1 MRIVGMVIL
10 KFFFLRL
17 IQRLLAALDM
27 RQPEILGAICRS
39 AVVLALTVP
48 LCHAQSFS
56 KLLDQALSS
65 DPTYMG
71 ARTGMDVADARKRQ
85 AFGALLPQVSATANT
100 TGNDRKYHSRTD
112 TGTTERDTYNS
123 NATQLTLTQPLWRYA
138 NIVGWQQAETITA
151 QAGHQFAG
159 AEQDL
164 FMRLGAA
171 WFDVL
176 AARDNVFFTGQQVE
190 AAQRVWET
198 VKRGEELGTHGQ
210 PQVEEARMKMDQAIA
225 DALTAETE
233 SQLKRAALE
242 QIVGQLNGFT
252 LPFMRDYAELAN
264 LGPEKLEVWLARVE
278 EQNPNVL
285 AATKAYEA
293 ASDEVRKQSAG
304 HHPTLDVVVNYGK
317 NSQQV
322 GGFPGQAGYDIRQ
335 GSVGLQL
342 NVPIFSG
349 GMQSAKTDEA
359 LAQKEKARFDLEAA
373 RRNAILAAK
382 QAWFNWHS
390 AKAREQAGA
399 QAIRSAKA
407 AIQVARVG
415 MQKGVKTELDLFQAE
430 QQWRAAI
437 RDFRKGRYDQAV
449 AHVKLK
455 AACGV
460 LTTGDLE
467 ALDILF
473 VGTESEALGQP
484 SVRPTGSE
492 KRS

>member
-1 MRIVGMVIL
+1 MTNV
-10 KFFFLRL
+10 FSCL
-17 IQRLLAALDM
+17 IRCL
-27 RQPEILGAICRS
+27 LGAPGVSLSWMLRTLCKGAVICLFAIPPS
-39 AVVLALTVP
+39 Y
-48 LCHAQSFS
+48 AQSFS
-56 KLLDQALSS
+56 KLLDQALSN
-65 DPTYMG
+65 DPAYMG

-100 TGNDRKYHSRTD
+100 TGNDRKYRSRTSS
-112 TGTTERDTYNS
+112 GTTESDTYNS
-123 NATQLTLTQPLWRYA
+123 NAAQLTLTQPLWRYA

-151 QAGHQFAG
+151 QAEHQFAG

-164 FMRLGAA
+164 FMRLGTA

-190 AAQRVWET
+190 AAQRFWET

-210 PQVEEARMKMDQAIA
+210 PQVEEARMKMDQAIS

-264 LGPEKLEVWLARVE
+264 LGPENLEVWLARVE
-278 EQNPNVL
+278 EQNPSVL
-285 AATKAYEA
+285 AAAKAFEA

-335 GSVGLQL
+335 GSIGLQL

-349 GMQSAKTDEA
+349 GTQSAKTDEA

-373 RRNAILAAK
+373 RRSAILAAK

-390 AKAREQAGA
+390 AKAREQSGA

-407 AIQVARVG
+407 SIEVARVG
-415 MQKGVKTELDLFQAE
+415 LQKGVKTELDLLQAE

-449 AHVKLK
+449 AQVKLK
-455 AACGV
+455 AACGA
-460 LTTGDLE
+460 LTTGDLQT
-467 ALDILF
+467 LDVLF
-473 VGTESEALGQP
+473 VGTENEAQGQP
-484 SVRPTGSE
+484 TVRPTGSE